1 MITKMLVGAAI
12 AFGSIAG
19 AATASADPNPCGA
32 HPNPFGGLTSSPH
45 EKAPA
50 GAGTSDEFHRGMRE
64 ALAR

>member
-1 MITKMLVGAAI
+1 MITKMIVGAAI

-32 HPNPFGGLTSSPH
+32 HPNPFASLTSSPH
-45 EKAPA
+45 QKAPA